1 LTLSLPDFR
10 RFCARL
16 SIPSRDE
23 GVIPFTRMYG
33 TQDYLLQELAA
44 GLEAGVHEYVV
55 LKGGRQI
62 GGTTIGESLSIYW
75 LQTYPGMVGCYTFDD
90 DENRDF
96 HRDVLLQM
104 LDSLPRAYRW
114 PTRVNNQGHLAWSAP
129 NRSRLI
135 FAAAGKRFN
144 LKSNLGRS
152 RGLNFRIDDEIGAWN
167 NEKAISS
174 LNAAFSKRHPHR
186 FRMSISTAQGAG
198 PFRDMWRTAQTAV
211 SQRAIFVAWWRRE
224 DFRIDPSETA
234 MWDRYGEEPPSSEE
248 REWMDAVAERYEV
261 VITQEQVAWYRW
273 TLAEEF
279 FGDTAMMDQEYGSLP
294 EQCFVAFGDRIIG
307 RETIKR
313 LQRDLAK
320 APNPATY
327 RCDFGTSLDT
337 MRLDLNPEGQLRIWE
352 QPDPQ
357 GVYVVSAHPA
367 RSSDPDAASFVCQVW
382 RAWADELIQVAEYAS
397 YEGSMYQFAWLA
409 MNLAAAY
416 RFRVPAF
423 FALEVGTVG
432 KYVLAE
438 IQRIQNYGYGLSPS
452 AVNNRDVRNVIGNIQ
467 HFQYVR
473 PDQAT
478 VRSAPLGWKMSAE
491 IRPWII
497 HQLRDEIER
506 GHVVIRSPELIDG
519 LDGLRRGEE
528 GDADVI
534 EAGGVSDDSRV
545 VTASYAVE
553 HWLRNALPTVHVL
566 AGQKRPD
573 RWAPKTVEGR
583 LVGNYLQGVM
593 QKGRP
598 RSA

>member
-1 LTLSLPDFR
+1 
-10 RFCARL
+10 
-16 SIPSRDE
+16 
-23 GVIPFTRMYG
+23 
-33 TQDYLLQELAA
+33 
-44 GLEAGVHEYVV
+44 
-55 LKGGRQI
+55 
-62 GGTTIGESLSIYW
+62 
-75 LQTYPGMVGCYTFDD
+75 
-90 DENRDF
+90 
-96 HRDVLLQM
+96 
-104 LDSLPRAYRW
+104 
-114 PTRVNNQGHLAWSAP
+114 
-129 NRSRLI
+129 
-135 FAAAGKRFN
+135 
-144 LKSNLGRS
+144 
-152 RGLNFRIDDEIGAWN
+152 
-167 NEKAISS
+167 
-174 LNAAFSKRHPHR
+174 
-186 FRMSISTAQGAG
+186 
-198 PFRDMWRTAQTAV
+198 
-211 SQRAIFVAWWRRE
+211 
-224 DFRIDPSETA
+224 
-234 MWDRYGEEPPSSEE
+234 
-248 REWMDAVAERYEV
+248 
-261 VITQEQVAWYRW
+261 
-273 TLAEEF
+273 
-279 FGDTAMMDQEYGSLP
+279 
-294 EQCFVAFGDRIIG
+294 
-307 RETIKR
+307 
-313 LQRDLAK
+313 
-320 APNPATY
+320 
-327 RCDFGTSLDT
+327 DFGTSLDT
-337 MRLDLNPEGQLRIWE
+337 MRLDLDPEGQLRIWE

-534 EAGGVSDDSRV
+534 EAGGVLADGRV
-545 VTASYAVE
+545 
-553 HWLRNALPTVHVL
+553 
-566 AGQKRPD
+566 GC
-573 RWAPKTVEGR
+573 
-583 LVGNYLQGVM
+583 
-593 QKGRP
+593 
-598 RSA
+598 